1 MLVCVC
7 KGISDKH
14 IDSAMAEG
22 ATNFKAIKSE
32 LGLGSCC
39 GQCVS
44 FAKEMVADKMADMQL
59 SQAFHLAQEIR
70 V

>member
-7 KGISDKH
+7 KGISDKQ
-14 IDSAMAEG
+14 IDSALAEG
-22 ATNFKAIKSE
+22 ASGYKAIKSE
-32 LGLGSCC
+32 LGLGTCC
-39 GQCVS
+39 GQCVP
-44 FAKEMVADKMADMQL
+44 FAKAMVADKMADMQI